1 MAIKE
6 MEYAPSGSIFT
17 NDRKRGVND
26 PDYNGYLKI
35 TSEVLDYLVQ
45 NAMGRAKSK
54 HRLERS

>member
-35 TSEVLDYLVQ
+35 TSEVLLII
-45 NAMGRAKSK
+45 
-54 HRLERS
+54 